1 MKRIWL
7 VLVSAIFL
15 VGSVHPETAA
25 APVEPTLVPG
35 GWAPSLVQV
44 REYLGDESGGGTGQQ
59 ALNRASQNLADLQDA
74 QLFITYVRLIE
85 TLNAKERKTLYHE
98 QKRWLAR
105 REELAR
111 KAVRS
116 EGGTLGPLEYSGA
129 FLKITEERLSILE
142 KRLSRQRTPID
153 TTRHGKE

>member
-1 MKRIWL
+1 VTRIWL

-15 VGSVHPETAA
+15 VGSVLPATAG
-25 APVEPTLVPG
+25 APVDPKFVPG
-35 GWAPSLVQV
+35 GWTPSLDQV
-44 REYLGDESGGGTGQQ
+44 REYLEDEPGGGTGQQ
-59 ALNRASQNLADLQDA
+59 ALNRSGQNLADLQDA
-74 QLFITYVRLIE
+74 QLFITYVRLME

-105 REELAR
+105 REELAK

-129 FLKITEERLSILE
+129 FLKITEERLRILE
-142 KRLSRQRTPID
+142 NRLSRQRTPID
-153 TTRHGKE
+153 ITRHGKE